1 MVERFAW
8 FVVRWRILIILL
20 SLILIGGLGSG
31 IRFLHFT
38 NDYRVFFG
46 KENPQ
51 LTAFENLQDT
61 YTKNDNVLIM
71 LQPRDGLVFTVEAL
85 SAVKDLTERSW
96 GIPYSIRVDS
106 ISNFQHTYAR
116 GDELI
121 VEDLVATAQQLDDS
135 SLIKI
140 EQVALNEPLLR
151 DRLVSP
157 RAHVT
162 AVNTIVEL
170 PGESVAEVPEIV
182 EYVRAIITE
191 IEQKYPQIDF
201 YVTGVVML
209 NNAFPEASQRD
220 MEFLVP
226 LAFGAI
232 ILGLLIFLR
241 NVLATLCTLLVIVFS
256 IVLAMG
262 TTGCLGIALTPP
274 SASAPILIL
283 TLAVADCVH
292 FLTTFLLDVRKG
304 HAKNDAI
311 VESLRVNLH
320 PIFLT
325 SLTTVIG
332 FLSLNFSDSP
342 PFNDLGNI
350 TAMGVVYAF
359 FLSVLFLPAL
369 IAVLPVRV
377 RSQHSRASSLMARLA
392 EFVIQQRR
400 SLLWVLGL
408 LTILIVSLVPM
419 NELNDVFVE
428 YFDDTIEFRRHTDTI
443 SENLTGLYFVDYSI
457 DSKESGGMSE
467 PAFLRKLDT
476 FTQWLREQPEVL
488 HVNVITDTLKR
499 LNKNMHGDDLS
510 RYELPSKRELA
521 AQYLLLYEMSL
532 PYGLDLN
539 NQINVDKSATR
550 ISVTLKTISTRQI
563 LELERRVAQWLS
575 NNTPSLLTT
584 GSSPTIMF
592 SHIGQRNIRSMLWGT
607 SIALILISGILI
619 FALRSLKLGLIS
631 LIPNLAPAAIAFGIW
646 GVLVGEIGL
655 SLSVVAG
662 MTIGIVVDDTVHFL
676 SKYLRA
682 QREQGMRAED
692 AVRYAFST
700 VGIALG
706 VTTAVLVAGFL
717 VLALSAFELNS
728 GMGLLTAITIAI
740 ALFIDYLLLPPLL
753 IAFESKTS

>member
-1 MVERFAW
+1 
-8 FVVRWRILIILL
+8 
-20 SLILIGGLGSG
+20 
-31 IRFLHFT
+31 
-38 NDYRVFFG
+38 
-46 KENPQ
+46 
-51 LTAFENLQDT
+51 
-61 YTKNDNVLIM
+61 
-71 LQPRDGLVFTVEAL
+71 
-85 SAVKDLTERSW
+85 
-96 GIPYSIRVDS
+96 
-106 ISNFQHTYAR
+106 
-116 GDELI
+116 
-121 VEDLVATAQQLDDS
+121 
-135 SLIKI
+135 
-140 EQVALNEPLLR
+140 
-151 DRLVSP
+151 
-157 RAHVT
+157 
-162 AVNTIVEL
+162 
-170 PGESVAEVPEIV
+170 
-182 EYVRAIITE
+182 
-191 IEQKYPQIDF
+191 
-201 YVTGVVML
+201 
-209 NNAFPEASQRD
+209 
-220 MEFLVP
+220 
-226 LAFGAI
+226 
-232 ILGLLIFLR
+232 
-241 NVLATLCTLLVIVFS
+241 
-256 IVLAMG
+256 
-262 TTGCLGIALTPP
+262 
-274 SASAPILIL
+274 
-283 TLAVADCVH
+283 
-292 FLTTFLLDVRKG
+292 
-304 HAKNDAI
+304 
-311 VESLRVNLH
+311 
-320 PIFLT
+320 
-325 SLTTVIG
+325 
-332 FLSLNFSDSP
+332 
-342 PFNDLGNI
+342 
-350 TAMGVVYAF
+350 MGVVYAF

-563 LELERRVAQWLS
+563 LELERRVAQWLR

>member
-1 MVERFAW
+1 
-8 FVVRWRILIILL
+8 
-20 SLILIGGLGSG
+20 
-31 IRFLHFT
+31 
-38 NDYRVFFG
+38 
-46 KENPQ
+46 
-51 LTAFENLQDT
+51 
-61 YTKNDNVLIM
+61 
-71 LQPRDGLVFTVEAL
+71 
-85 SAVKDLTERSW
+85 
-96 GIPYSIRVDS
+96 
-106 ISNFQHTYAR
+106 
-116 GDELI
+116 
-121 VEDLVATAQQLDDS
+121 
-135 SLIKI
+135 
-140 EQVALNEPLLR
+140 
-151 DRLVSP
+151 
-157 RAHVT
+157 
-162 AVNTIVEL
+162 
-170 PGESVAEVPEIV
+170 
-182 EYVRAIITE
+182 
-191 IEQKYPQIDF
+191 
-201 YVTGVVML
+201 
-209 NNAFPEASQRD
+209 
-220 MEFLVP
+220 
-226 LAFGAI
+226 
-232 ILGLLIFLR
+232 
-241 NVLATLCTLLVIVFS
+241 
-256 IVLAMG
+256 
-262 TTGCLGIALTPP
+262 
-274 SASAPILIL
+274 
-283 TLAVADCVH
+283 
-292 FLTTFLLDVRKG
+292 
-304 HAKNDAI
+304 
-311 VESLRVNLH
+311 
-320 PIFLT
+320 
-325 SLTTVIG
+325 
-332 FLSLNFSDSP
+332 
-342 PFNDLGNI
+342 
-350 TAMGVVYAF
+350 
-359 FLSVLFLPAL
+359 
-369 IAVLPVRV
+369 
-377 RSQHSRASSLMARLA
+377 
-392 EFVIQQRR
+392 
-400 SLLWVLGL
+400 
-408 LTILIVSLVPM
+408 
-419 NELNDVFVE
+419 
-428 YFDDTIEFRRHTDTI
+428 
-443 SENLTGLYFVDYSI
+443 
-457 DSKESGGMSE
+457 
-467 PAFLRKLDT
+467 
-476 FTQWLREQPEVL
+476 
-488 HVNVITDTLKR
+488 
-499 LNKNMHGDDLS
+499 MHGDDLS